1 MLPEYIQNIE
11 DKENTTV
18 FVGMSGGVD
27 SSVSAYLLKEA
38 GFRVVGCFI
47 TAWQPPFLDCSMEAE
62 RQDAMQVAAKL
73 GIEFRT
79 IDLAAAYKERVVD
92 YMIREYEAGRTPN
105 PDVMCNGEIKF
116 GAFYDQAM
124 ADGADYVATGH
135 YARLRR
141 DETQN
146 PPSHKATE
154 GQGTKHKT
162 QLLAGVDEHKD
173 QTYFLWQIP
182 AERLGKTLFPIGH
195 LEKAR
200 VREIAA
206 EAELP
211 VADKKDSQGLCFL
224 GQVDMRTFLQEF
236 IETESGDVLNEAGD
250 IIGSHEGA
258 VLYTIGQRHGFQI
271 QKKTPDSGPWYVTGK
286 DTDKNII
293 TVTEDNDESG
303 ATYNC
308 KSVKLADTNWLGDLP
323 EGTYQ
328 ARIRY
333 NQPLQSCI
341 VSITDDEIKV
351 EFDQPLRSVACGQSA
366 VIYDGEQCLGGGI
379 ISKVSQN

>member
-47 TAWQPPFLDCSMEAE
+47 TAWQPPFLDCSMEDE

-73 GIEFRT
+73 GIEFKT
-79 IDLAAAYKERVVD
+79 VDLASEYKERVVD
-92 YMIREYEAGRTPN
+92 YMIREYEEGRTPN

-135 YARLRR
+135 YAQIKKSKV
-141 DETQN
+141 ESEKCKVQM
-146 PPSHKATE
+146 
-154 GQGTKHKT
+154 
-162 QLLAGVDEHKD
+162 LAGVDEHKD

-182 AERLGKTLFPIGH
+182 AERLEKTLFPIGH

-200 VREIAA
+200 VRELAA
-206 EAELP
+206 DAELP
-211 VADKKDSQGLCFL
+211 VAGKKDSQGLCFL
-224 GQVDMRTFLQEF
+224 GQVDMRTFLQQF
-236 IETESGDVLNEAGD
+236 IETENGDVLNEAGD
-250 IIGSHEGA
+250 VIGSHEGSA
-258 VLYTIGQRHGFQI
+258 LYTIGQRHGFQI
-271 QKKTPDSGPWYVTGK
+271 QKKTPDSGPWYVV
-286 DTDKNII
+286 DKNTDNNTV
-293 TVTEDNDESG
+293 TVTEDNEKGG

-308 KSVKLADTNWLGDLP
+308 VSVALTETNWLSDVP
-323 EGTYQ
+323 EGAYQ

-333 NQPLQSCI
+333 NQPLQACA
-341 VSITDDEIKV
+341 VSVTDDEVKV
-351 EFDQPLRSVACGQSA
+351 RFDQPLRAVACGQSC
-366 VIYDGEQCLGGGI
+366 VIYDGQQCLGGGI
-379 ISKVSQN
+379 IS